1 MMTLRTAFLTLHV
14 LGGVTG
20 LLLGAFA
27 LHPPEPRNYRLALR
41 RAYAAAI
48 ALLVVFLVATVV
60 LDWWRIDTM
69 QRIVFSVL
77 IGLAAVIAARVYLA
91 FEMTRKR
98 RDGWQ
103 VSYMNHIYF
112 TYISL
117 WEGFFIVG
125 LFDLN
130 APAWLIGL
138 VAVGVLVLG
147 AILFSRYKRQQAPR
161 PAPA

>member
-1 MMTLRTAFLTLHV
+1 
-14 LGGVTG
+14 
-20 LLLGAFA
+20 
-27 LHPPEPRNYRLALR
+27 
-41 RAYAAAI
+41 
-48 ALLVVFLVATVV
+48 
-60 LDWWRIDTM
+60 
-69 QRIVFSVL
+69 
-77 IGLAAVIAARVYLA
+77 
-91 FEMTRKR
+91 
-98 RDGWQ
+98 
-103 VSYMNHIYF
+103 MNHIYF

-130 APAWLIGL
+130 APAWLMGL